1 MKPAASTESSKT
13 RHRRLERTCSVPQ
26 RECLPLRD
34 LTDCLLQAY
43 DHVAHRAYEIFL
55 DRGGRPGGELE
66 DWLCAERELLSELEL
81 DCEESGEFV
90 RAMGSVPGF
99 TGEEISIGI
108 EPHWLVILARRESG
122 GDDRRV
128 DTVDGHADGTPR
140 SQEPKRSPKRKSVRM
155 EETGGAGAEPIE
167 PVRGATRT
175 CGDGKLSKPENA
187 TTFLDGDSRPDTGPG
202 PDQMPSQMFCVVELP
217 AEVVPSRSIAVLA
230 NGLLGIRMPKKL
242 TIDE

>member
-1 MKPAASTESSKT
+1 MKPAASIENLKT
-13 RHRRLERTCSVPQ
+13 RHRRLERTCCVPQ
-26 RECLPLRD
+26 RECVPLRD

-99 TGEEISIGI
+99 TGEDISIGI
-108 EPHWLVILARRESG
+108 EPHWLVILARREPG
-122 GDDRRV
+122 ADDRRV
-128 DTVDGHADGTPR
+128 DTVDGHADVTSR
-140 SQEPKRSPKRKSVRM
+140 SEEPKRRTRRKTVRT
-155 EETGGAGAEPIE
+155 EATAGIGAEPIE
-167 PVRGATRT
+167 PVRGTART
-175 CGDGKLSKPENA
+175 SGDGNLNKPEDA
-187 TTFLDGDSRPDTGPG
+187 TTHLDGDSRRDTAPG
-202 PDQMPSQMFCVVELP
+202 SDQMPLQMFCVVELP
-217 AEVVPSRSIAVLA
+217 AEVDPSRSIAVLA

-242 TIDE
+242 TTGE